1 MATAAT
7 LATVA
12 TAGSSKGA
20 PGPKA
25 QAKHFRGMMVINIGY
40 YNCNNYNCLLTL
52 KFFVLM
58 VIMMMIIIM

>member
-25 QAKHFRGMMVINIGY
+25 QAKHFRGMMVINNGY
-40 YNCNNYNCLLTL
+40 YNCNSYNNYNYCY
-52 KFFVLM
+52 FLM
-58 VIMMMIIIM
+58 VIMLINT